1 MGKNVPLTPL
11 QSSIVE
17 CRSSPRAAEQGEAAF
32 RRSDAGACARGLR
45 AGRSCRGPSGAR
57 VHRPGP
63 LHCRHLGIS
72 PDQPWPKSQCSSY
85 TNSKYGNE
93 NSFSSNSVSSSWMGS
108 AHLPTRTMNLSI
120 VQATRPRGTW
130 V

>member
-1 MGKNVPLTPL
+1 MRRPQEPKTRGRVC
-11 QSSIVE
+11 V
-17 CRSSPRAAEQGEAAF
+17 RRRRGRRAEQSEAAF
-32 RRSDAGACARGLR
+32 RRSDAGACTRGLR
-45 AGRSCRGPSGAR
+45 AGRSCRGPSGAL
-57 VHRPGP
+57 VHGPGP

-120 VQATRPRGTW
+120 VHATRPRGTC